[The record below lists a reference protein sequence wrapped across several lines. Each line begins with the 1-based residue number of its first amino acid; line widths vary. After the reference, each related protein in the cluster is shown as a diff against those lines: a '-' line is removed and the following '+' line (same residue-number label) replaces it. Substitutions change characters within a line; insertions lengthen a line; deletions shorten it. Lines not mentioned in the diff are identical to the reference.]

1 MRTVAVRQIVVPTAP
16 GGGPEKEDIMDTATM
31 QSTTVLSRSAGGLGL
46 AHVALLIGG
55 LALSGGGALLEDG
68 SAGIEAAYV
77 NGNLTTILGGWF
89 VESVGFVLLVPVAV
103 YLGRVLGRSSP
114 VGTWAARSGTVLAG
128 VYVAITLAVGFPAGA
143 AAAYGVQHGLDVD
156 AASALNSMRV
166 FAYLL
171 SLLCLG
177 AYVVCIAVSAL
188 ADGFSPRFVGGLG
201 LVTGGSLLAA
211 GPLAAFALQDI
222 PTLLYLV
229 WWVGLCVILL
239 RGRPAPRVQFAESGT
254 QTADL
259 RQA

>member
-1 MRTVAVRQIVVPTAP
+1 
-16 GGGPEKEDIMDTATM
+16 MDTATM

-77 NGNLTTILGGWF
+77 NGSLTTILGGWF

-156 AASALNSMRV
+156 G
-166 FAYLL
+166 
-171 SLLCLG
+171 CLG
-177 AYVVCIAVSAL
+177 TELDARLRVPVEPALPGCVCRLHRRLGSRRRLLTSVRRRSGAGHRRIASRGWSPGRLRAAGHPDAAL
-188 ADGFSPRFVGGLG
+188 PGVVGGP
-201 LVTGGSLLAA
+201 VRHPAA
-211 GPLAAFALQDI
+211 WASRSPGVSSRSPARRQRI
-222 PTLLYLV
+222 Y
-229 WWVGLCVILL
+229 
-239 RGRPAPRVQFAESGT
+239 GRIER
-254 QTADL
+254 
-259 RQA
+259 